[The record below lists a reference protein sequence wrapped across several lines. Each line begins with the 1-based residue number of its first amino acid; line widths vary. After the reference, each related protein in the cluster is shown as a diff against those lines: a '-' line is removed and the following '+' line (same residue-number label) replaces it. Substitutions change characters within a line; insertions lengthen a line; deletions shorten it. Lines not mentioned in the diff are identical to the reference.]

1 METTRLVKGISK
13 LMADLKSAPRA
24 KFGRQ
29 YRHEL
34 LNNLFFHPHTKVG
47 FLEKRTG
54 SKQADGYSL
63 SEWTGR
69 DRTDRK
75 NKNRKNSLLHKCSPD
90 ETLYECFRFPTDGTC
105 YFDRICVREKVI
117 FLKKMRFLRSIGGQ
131 VLGLQAFSTHAG
143 VVFKYFV

>member
-47 FLEKRTG
+47 FLEKELGVSRPTATRYLNGLVETG
-54 SKQADGYSL
+54 L
-63 SEWTGR
+63 
-69 DRTDRK
+69 
-75 NKNRKNSLLHKCSPD
+75 
-90 ETLYECFRFPTDGTC
+90 
-105 YFDRICVREKVI
+105 IEK
-117 FLKKMRFLRSIGGQ
+117 
-131 VLGLQAFSTHAG
+131 
-143 VVFKYFV
+143 